1 MGEGEM
7 ELKEEGCLGFRQS
20 RGGEEDVLGEGLK
33 TGGYHRRAVFDYLS
47 YSGDELGRIHREN
60 VAICIRP
67 SLFPKNGSCQ
77 IP

>member
-20 RGGEEDVLGEGLK
+20 RGGKEDVLGERLK
-33 TGGYHRRAVFDYLS
+33 TGEYHHRAVFDYLS

-60 VAICIRP
+60 VAICIRR
-67 SLFPKNGSCQ
+67 SLFLKNDSCQ
-77 IP
+77 MP